1 MAAKILV
8 VDDDPNM
15 RELLA
20 IHLRNAGYEVQTAE
34 DGVAGGYGVLRN
46 RPDLIISD
54 VNMPH
59 LDGYEFIAALRADGA
74 LHNIPVIFLTSEED
88 GEFRGKQLGAVGYVP
103 KPVRADR
110 LLSVVA
116 AHVPGGVH
124 PIG

>member
-1 MAAKILV
+1 MVRILV
-8 VDDDPNM
+8 VDDDRNM
-15 RELLA
+15 RELLG
-20 IHLRNAGYEVQTAE
+20 IHLRNAGYEVETAE
-34 DGVAGGYGVLRN
+34 DGLAGGYGVLRN

-74 LHNIPVIFLTSEED
+74 LKGIPVIFLTSED
-88 GEFRGKQLGAVGYVP
+88 DAQFRGKHLGAVGFIS

-116 AHVPGGVH
+116 ASVPGGTHV
-124 PIG
+124 IG

>member
-1 MAAKILV
+1 MAARILV
-8 VDDDPNM
+8 VDDDRNM

-20 IHLRNAGYEVQTAE
+20 LHLTNAGYEVETAE
-34 DGVAGGYGVLRN
+34 DGVAGGYGVLRS

-59 LDGYEFIAALRADGA
+59 LDGFEFIAALRSDGA
-74 LHNIPVIFLTSEED
+74 MRGIPVIFLTSEED
-88 GEFRGKQLGAVGYVP
+88 GASRGRDLGAVGYVS

-110 LLSVVA
+110 LLQVIA

>member
-1 MAAKILV
+1 MVAKILV
-8 VDDDPNM
+8 VDDDRNM

-20 IHLRNAGYEVQTAE
+20 IHLRNAGYDVQTAE
-34 DGVAGGYGVLRN
+34 DGLAGGYGVLRS

-59 LDGYEFIAALRADGA
+59 LDGFEFIAALRSERSTRG
-74 LHNIPVIFLTSEED
+74 IPVIFLTSEEQ
-88 GEFRGKQLGAVGYVP
+88 GEIRGKELGAVGYMP

-116 AHVPGGVH
+116 AHVPGGLH

>member
-1 MAAKILV
+1 MAPKILV

-15 RELLA
+15 RELLG
-20 IHLRNAGYEVQTAE
+20 IHLRNAGYDVHTAA
-34 DGVAGGYGVLRN
+34 DGLAGGYDVLRR

-59 LDGYEFIAALRADGA
+59 LDGFEFIAALRADGA
-74 LHNIPVIFLTSEED
+74 LQAIPVIFLTSEEE
-88 GEFRGKQLGAVGYVP
+88 GEYRGKQLGAVGYVP

-110 LLSVVA
+110 LLSLIA
-116 AHVPGGVH
+116 AHVSGGVH